1 MHVMKFI
8 QYGPKSILA
17 VNFTY
22 VVKFSHMS
30 LFSSM
35 DQFDFHVEFHSY
47 SHIIYSH
54 GFRVIW
60 QCYQNHHFHPQWS
73 NVNQCG
79 ESFIHDIVQFLL
91 HNISFDITCGQF
103 HPRWKFHPCHE
114 IHPIYLWH
122 PCARAQTTYIDG
134 SPNYYFSSI
143 LKNTY
148 FIFTKIVKYNFLII
162 RQMTQNPNLP
172 HFPNY
177 PKIIYFTF
185 PIPNWSPLLIRGVGD
200 GDGGAHELVGD
211 HPHLTTFILFFIV
224 RLGWTLCWPMGCST
238 IEVGVSWMTLTW

>member
-185 PIPNWSPLLIRGVGD
+185 HIPNWSPLLIREVGD

-211 HPHLTTFILFFIV
+211 HPHLTTFYLFF
-224 RLGWTLCWPMGCST
+224 S
-238 IEVGVSWMTLTW
+238 